1 MIESL
6 ESRRLLS
13 AVSVMTQN
21 VYYGGGGVESFATGF
36 TDLWQKVQQ
45 SKISERASAI
55 AAEIKR
61 EKPDLVALQ
70 EVVVWRTGSIFGS
83 ADEVRYDFL
92 ARIMQ
97 KLRKGKARYAVVS
110 KVSNADWE
118 IPGQVGSSIQ
128 NIRMTDQDVIL
139 ARVGP
144 GARLRILDEAH
155 GNFRQRV
162 DVPIPGLGR
171 DIDFTRGW
179 TSVDA
184 RIGTNGPKFRFI
196 NTHLEVLDEG
206 IQQRQAQALLKG
218 RAKTRLPLIIAGD
231 FNADAN
237 ANEATYTLLGDA
249 GLNDAWE
256 KIHPGNS
263 GDTCCQDDDLQNDE
277 SMLSRRI
284 DLVMYR
290 GKSFRPADAE
300 LVGEAAADKTPSGL
314 WPSDHAGVVVRF
326 DL

>member
-1 MIESL
+1 MVRNPGSLLMYWPVHSMEMKRHLNCSMLEPL
-6 ESRRLLS
+6 ESRRHLS

-21 VYYGGGGVESFATGF
+21 VYYGGGGTGSFLSGF

-45 SKISERASAI
+45 SNIPERASAI

-83 ADEVRYDFL
+83 ADDVRYDFL
-92 ARIMQ
+92 ARMMQ
-97 KLRKGKARYAVVS
+97 KLRRGKARYAVVS

-118 IPGQVGSSIQ
+118 IPGQVGSSLQ

-179 TSVDA
+179 ASVDA
-184 RIGTNGPKFRFI
+184 RIGTNGPRFRFI
-196 NTHLEVLDEG
+196 NTHLEV
-206 IQQRQAQALLKG
+206 
-218 RAKTRLPLIIAGD
+218 
-231 FNADAN
+231 F
-237 ANEATYTLLGDA
+237 DA
-249 GLNDAWE
+249 GVQQ
-256 KIHPGNS
+256 K
-263 GDTCCQDDDLQNDE
+263 Q
-277 SMLSRRI
+277 
-284 DLVMYR
+284 
-290 GKSFRPADAE
+290 
-300 LVGEAAADKTPSGL
+300 
-314 WPSDHAGVVVRF
+314 
-326 DL
+326 